1 MREFLVFVIGE
12 LRSSTKFVHNINCRL
27 FSIILDPIL
36 HLSAMDTMNSSQNTQ
51 TYGFRSPSF
60 VVWYSSSYRLLISAL
75 IVSTLGKRSTA
86 RHIIKLAPTINSL
99 IYELQ
104 TRSIPH
110 ITTKVLSPLFLFS
123 NKRLLVDC
131 ASSPQHRTRFLCII
145 FAKQRLSPQQQQQ
158 PVNYIQSHSITTENA
173 SSQWITI
180 SPTNSKCIIHS

>member
-1 MREFLVFVIGE
+1 M
-12 LRSSTKFVHNINCRL
+12 
-27 FSIILDPIL
+27 
-36 HLSAMDTMNSSQNTQ
+36 
-51 TYGFRSPSF
+51 
-60 VVWYSSSYRLLISAL
+60 LLISAL

-110 ITTKVLSPLFLFS
+110 ITTKVLSALFLFS

-145 FAKQRLSPQQQQQ
+145 FAKQRLSPPQQQQ
-158 PVNYIQSHSITTENA
+158 PVNYIQSHSITTELHHLNGLRSLQPIPNA
-173 SSQWITI
+173 SFTHSASLHTVYAQTI
-180 SPTNSKCIIHS
+180 S